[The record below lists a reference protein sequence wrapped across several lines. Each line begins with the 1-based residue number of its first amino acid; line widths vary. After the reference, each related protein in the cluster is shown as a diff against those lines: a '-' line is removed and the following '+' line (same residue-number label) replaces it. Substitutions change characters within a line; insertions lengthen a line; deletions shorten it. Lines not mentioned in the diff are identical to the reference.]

1 MDFDATERDIV
12 TPTVSTTLHGST
24 PMGSTEKWCG
34 QNADHT
40 TQQKILNLTSIQYG
54 HTERNNQRFGYD
66 NSIITF

>member
-12 TPTVSTTLHGST
+12 TPMVSTTLHGST

-40 TQQKILNLTSIQYG
+40 TLNLTSIQVVDVWLSDISSPID
-54 HTERNNQRFGYD
+54 T
-66 NSIITF
+66 ITL

>member
-1 MDFDATERDIV
+1 MDFDVTERENV

-40 TQQKILNLTSIQYG
+40 TQQKILN
-54 HTERNNQRFGYD
+54 
-66 NSIITF
+66 

>member
-1 MDFDATERDIV
+1 MDFDVTERENV

-40 TQQKILNLTSIQYG
+40 TQQKILNLTSIQYEY
-54 HTERNNQRFGYD
+54 TERNHQRFGY
-66 NSIITF
+66 